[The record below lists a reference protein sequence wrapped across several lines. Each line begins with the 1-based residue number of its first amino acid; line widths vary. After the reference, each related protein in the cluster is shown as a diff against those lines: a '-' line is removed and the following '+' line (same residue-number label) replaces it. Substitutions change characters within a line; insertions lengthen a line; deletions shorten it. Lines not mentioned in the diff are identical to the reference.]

1 MNKKEEQKKHWKEKD
16 KFRLIKATEL
26 SKILDGTEPEL
37 PTSDLCITENGMV
50 LQYEYIPEDERP
62 VSKIQ
67 VKPGIF
73 TMMKSPFGMQ
83 LQPTDFTSGNAL
95 ESIDNTA
102 RIKKEVNIFFSKLAI
117 YDELQLP
124 KKRAILL
131 YGPAGTG
138 KTFSVKKTIQGVIAD
153 DPGTTV
159 LIWPTSELHAEEVAT
174 FLSFA
179 AEYTDDVNKVILIME
194 DIGGGEQESGAL
206 RSVGSGMLQLLDG
219 VNVSFRKPTFIIAT
233 TNHPENLLANLAD
246 RPGRFDQLIE
256 IPPPPISEKIELME
270 FISKRQLDTAEK
282 EAFYMKGAEFLSI
295 AHLKEIVTRTRLHD
309 KTISEVIRE
318 MIDHN
323 EKFNTGFTKKGKVG
337 LGF

>member
-1 MNKKEEQKKHWKEKD
+1 MSDEKTKVDWRKKDRFK
-16 KFRLIKATEL
+16 LLKATSL
-26 SKILDGTEPEL
+26 QDILDGKEQEL
-37 PTSDLCITENGMV
+37 PTSDLCVTENGMI
-50 LQYEYIPEDERP
+50 LQYEYIPEDEQP
-62 VSKIQ
+62 VSKIA
-67 VKPGIF
+67 VKAGIF
-73 TMMKSPFGMQ
+73 TMMKSMFGIQ
-83 LQPTDFTSGNAL
+83 LQPTDFSSGNAL

-102 RIKKEVNIFFSKLAI
+102 RIKKEVNIFFKKLDI

-131 YGPAGTG
+131 YGPPGTG
-138 KTFSVKKTIQGVIAD
+138 KTYSVKKTIQGLIAD

-159 LIWPTSELHAEEVAT
+159 LIWPTSELHAEDVAK

-179 AEYTDDVNKVILIME
+179 AEYDKAVNRVILIME
-194 DIGGGEQESGAL
+194 DIGGVEHDGGGP

-233 TNHPENLLANLAD
+233 TNHPENLLASLAD

-256 IPPPPISEKIELME
+256 IPPPPIEEKIALME
-270 FISKRQLDTAEK
+270 FIAKRSLNEEEK
-282 EAFYMKGAEFLSI
+282 NAFKMKGAEFLSI

-309 KTISEVIRE
+309 KSISEVIDE
-318 MIDHN
+318 MVKHN
-323 EKFNTGFTKKGKVG
+323 EKFKAGFENKRNIG